1 VFCKRPL
8 AGSRMFFALGNAA
21 MNPVAFGMIPE
32 LFPKRKSLAT
42 AIYNLSI
49 HAGRA
54 GAFLA
59 GGMASAPLMGAYL
72 DSDVWSFP
80 SLLGIPLDKLNVRL
94 LSPPLFCPE
103 RSFVADWSL
112 TLGSQ

>member
-1 VFCKRPL
+1 
-8 AGSRMFFALGNAA
+8 MFFALGNAA